1 MAKRGRNR
9 GGGRWDRWWCSAKR
23 SAVDVARRAASEI
36 NAETLVV
43 NINMTNMAK
52 TKSENSIQRTAHK
65 MPH

>member
-1 MAKRGRNR
+1 MGAGPPNQ
-9 GGGRWDRWWCSAKR
+9 ATKR
-23 SAVDVARRAASEI
+23 SAVVGARRAANDI

>member
-1 MAKRGRNR
+1 MGT
-9 GGGRWDRWWCSAKR
+9 GGAGGAGGEVARWWSAKR
-23 SAVDVARRAASEI
+23 SAVVDDARRANEI